1 MRVNYS
7 VNATPR
13 FRMLSDEQCE
23 EIYFSALKVLHQTGV
38 KVHSEEILELLSK
51 CGVRIKGNFAYIPSA
66 VVQKALDTALK
77 TFTVY
82 GRGKEYSKN
91 IDVRPDH
98 IHYGL
103 GSGCVN
109 FMDPRTGK
117 RRNYTREDAATVA
130 RVADALPNI
139 DFVQPLGTVPVEPEM
154 VDVYEFA
161 EMIANTTK
169 PLVTYSRT
177 LGITKTIH
185 KIALAV
191 AGGEEAFIR
200 RPNFLLLGSP
210 GSPLFADAE
219 PSKRVVYCAEHH
231 IPYISTSA
239 VTCGAT
245 SPATLAGTL
254 VQVIAEELMEL
265 VINQAANPGAPF
277 LMGGVHSVMDMK
289 SGILAY
295 GAPEMNML
303 LAAHTEIARH
313 IGLAFYS
320 TAGCSDSKAV
330 DKQAAMEG
338 ALSVMISGLS
348 GANMIHDVGY
358 IEFGSTGSLQ
368 QAVLMDEAIDMVKHF
383 LGGIPVTKETMALDL
398 IDGVGPGGQY
408 LDSSHTAK
416 HFKTEFWFP
425 SLMDR
430 SHWDMWKNEGKKTL
444 GDRVQE
450 KLNHI
455 LDTHKVLPLPE
466 QIQKEINSIIAEA
479 EVAVRRQL

>member
-1 MRVNYS
+1 MRVNYN

-13 FRMLSDEQCE
+13 FRMLSHDQCD
-23 EIYFSALKVLHQTGV
+23 EIYGSALKVLYHTGV
-38 KVHSEEILELLSK
+38 KVHSEETLDLLCKS
-51 CGVRIKGNFAYIPSA
+51 GVQVKGNRAYIPSF
-66 VVQKALDTALK
+66 VVKKALDTATK
-77 TFTVY
+77 SFTVY
-82 GRGKEYSKN
+82 GRGEDDSN
-91 IDVRPDH
+91 HIDVRPDH

-103 GSGCVN
+103 GSGCVY

-139 DFVQPLGTVPVEPEM
+139 DFVQPLGTVPVDPEM

-161 EMIANTTK
+161 EMVANTSK

-185 KIALAV
+185 KIAMAV

-219 PSKRVVYCAEHH
+219 PSRRVIYCAEHH

-245 SPATLAGTL
+245 TPVTAAGTL
-254 VQVIAEELMEL
+254 VQVVAEELMEL
-265 VINQAANPGAPF
+265 VINQSANPGAPF
-277 LMGGVHSVMDMK
+277 LMGGVLSLMDMK

-295 GAPEMNML
+295 GAPEMNKL

-313 IGLAFYS
+313 MGLAFYS
-320 TAGCSDSKAV
+320 TAGCSDSKIV
-330 DKQAAMEG
+330 DEQAAIEG
-338 ALSVMISGLS
+338 ALSVMTSGLS

-368 QAVLMDEAIDMVKHF
+368 QTVMMDEAIDMVKHF
-383 LGGIPVTKETMALDL
+383 LRGISVTKETMALDL
-398 IDGVGPGGQY
+398 IDRVGPGGQY
-408 LDSSHTAK
+408 LDDMHTAE

-430 SHWDMWKNEGKKTL
+430 SHWDQWAAEGEKTL

-450 KLNHI
+450 KLDHI
-455 LDTHKVLPLPE
+455 LDTHKALSLPE
-466 QIQKEINSIIAEA
+466 QVQNEIDSILADA
-479 EVAVRRQL
+479 AARQ

>member
-1 MRVNYS
+1 MRVNYN
-7 VNATPR
+7 VNATPC
-13 FRMLSDEQCE
+13 FRMLSQDQCDD
-23 EIYFSALKVLHQTGV
+23 IYGSALKVLHHTGV
-38 KVHSEEILELLSK
+38 KVHSGEALDLLSRS
-51 CGVRIKGNFAYIPSA
+51 GVRIKGNYAYIPSS
-66 VVQKALDTALK
+66 VVKKALSTATK
-77 TFTVY
+77 SFTVY
-82 GRGKEYSKN
+82 GRGEDHSKN

-139 DFVQPLGTVPVEPEM
+139 DFVQPLGTVPVEPAM

-177 LGITKTIH
+177 PGITKTIH
-185 KIALAV
+185 KIAMAV

-219 PSKRVVYCAEHH
+219 PSRRVIYCAEHH

-245 SPATLAGTL
+245 TPVTAAGTL
-254 VQVIAEELMEL
+254 VQVVAEELMEL

-295 GAPEMNML
+295 GAPEMNKL

-313 IGLAFYS
+313 LGLAFYS
-320 TAGCSDSKAV
+320 TAGCSDSKIV
-330 DKQAAMEG
+330 DEQAALEG
-338 ALSVMISGLS
+338 ALSVMTSGLS

-368 QAVLMDEAIDMVKHF
+368 QTVMMDEAIDMVKHF
-383 LGGIPVTKETMALDL
+383 IRGIAVTKETMALDL
-398 IDGVGPGGQY
+398 IDRVGPGGQY
-408 LDSSHTAK
+408 LDHKHTAK

-430 SHWDMWKNEGKKTL
+430 NHWDQWTAEGANTL
-444 GDRVQE
+444 GDRVQK

-455 LDTHKVLPLPE
+455 LDTHKTRELPV
-466 QIQKEINSIIAEA
+466 QIQSEIDSILAEA
-479 EVAVRRQL
+479 ATRK

>member
-23 EIYFSALKVLHQTGV
+23 EIFCSALKVLHHTGV
-38 KVHSEEILELLSK
+38 KVHSPEILDLFST
-51 CGVRIKGNFAYIPSA
+51 CGVRLKGNMAYIPSN
-66 VVQKALDTALK
+66 VVKRSLDTASK
-77 TFTVY
+77 AFTVY
-82 GRGKEYSKN
+82 GRGDDDSN
-91 IDVRPDH
+91 SIDVRPDH

-109 FMDPRTGK
+109 FMDPRTGE
-117 RRNYTREDAATVA
+117 RRNYTREDAATVS

-139 DFVQPLGTVPVEPEM
+139 DFVQPLGTIPVSPEM
-154 VDVYEFA
+154 VDIYEFA
-161 EMIANTTK
+161 EMVANTTK
-169 PLVTYSRT
+169 PIVTYSRT

-185 KIALAV
+185 KIAVAV

-245 SPATLAGTL
+245 APATLAGTL
-254 VQVIAEELMEL
+254 VQVVAEELMEL
-265 VINQAANPGAPF
+265 VISQAANPGAPF
-277 LMGGVHSVMDMK
+277 LMGGVHSLMDMK

-313 IGLAFYS
+313 MGLAFYS
-320 TAGCSDSKAV
+320 TAGCSDSKVV

-338 ALSVMISGLS
+338 ALSIMISGLS

-368 QAVLMDEAIDMVKHF
+368 QAVMMDEAIDMVKHF
-383 LGGIPVTKETMALDL
+383 LRGIPVTKESMALDL
-398 IDGVGPGGQY
+398 IDRVGPGGQY
-408 LDSSHTAK
+408 LDTTHTAE
-416 HFKTEFWFP
+416 HFKKEFWFP

-430 SHWDMWKNEGKKTL
+430 SQWDQWAAGGEKTM
-444 GDRVQE
+444 GVRVQE
-450 KLNHI
+450 KLDHI
-455 LDTHKVLPLPE
+455 LDTHKVPALPE
-466 QIQKEINSIIAEA
+466 QIQKEIDVILAEA
-479 EVAVRRQL
+479 ESSVR